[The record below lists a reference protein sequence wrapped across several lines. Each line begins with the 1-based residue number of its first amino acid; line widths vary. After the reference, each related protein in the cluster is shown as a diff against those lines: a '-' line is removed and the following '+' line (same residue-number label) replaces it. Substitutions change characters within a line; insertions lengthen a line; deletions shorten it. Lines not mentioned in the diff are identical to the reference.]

1 VHPGERD
8 KNGRRG
14 RDLVGALCRN
24 VEKPR
29 QRGGVVLA
37 GGPFAHAV
45 DMREIGIADISIK
58 RWFMSI
64 PEDEKLRLVAQHLE
78 RARLA
83 ETERAAAVVTN
94 LGDDVVTDLKWV
106 LRELKRILEESKDDE
121 DRVLQLGTLRETH
134 KVLNSLANIFGLVSK
149 KVDVT
154 IDINNSPAVLK
165 IREVILNVLEQHPE
179 AQADFLR
186 EMQRLQVIEAKA
198 IA

>member
-1 VHPGERD
+1 MGNRHKVIQKLTKPQQE
-8 KNGRRG
+8 KL
-14 RDLVGALCRN
+14 LVDIQTGATN
-24 VEKPR
+24 YHK
-29 QRGGVVLA
+29 A
-37 GGPFAHAV
+37 S
-45 DMREIGIADISIK
+45 REIGIADISIK

-83 ETERAAAVVTN
+83 ETERAAAVVSN

-154 IDINNSPAVLK
+154 IDINNSPAVLQ

-186 EMQRLQVIEAKA
+186 EMQRLRVIEAKA

>member
-1 VHPGERD
+1 
-8 KNGRRG
+8 
-14 RDLVGALCRN
+14 
-24 VEKPR
+24 
-29 QRGGVVLA
+29 
-37 GGPFAHAV
+37 
-45 DMREIGIADISIK
+45 
-58 RWFMSI
+58 MSI

-83 ETERAAAVVTN
+83 ETERAAAVVKN

-121 DRVLQLGTLRETH
+121 DRVLQLGALRETH

-154 IDINNSPAVLK
+154 IDINNSPAVLQ

-179 AQADFLR
+179 ARADFLR

>member
-1 VHPGERD
+1 
-8 KNGRRG
+8 
-14 RDLVGALCRN
+14 
-24 VEKPR
+24 
-29 QRGGVVLA
+29 
-37 GGPFAHAV
+37 
-45 DMREIGIADISIK
+45 M
-58 RWFMSI
+58 
-64 PEDEKLRLVAQHLE
+64 
-78 RARLA
+78 
-83 ETERAAAVVTN
+83 
-94 LGDDVVTDLKWV
+94 TDLKWV

-154 IDINNSPAVLK
+154 IDINNSPAVLQ